1 MDQLE
6 KIRRQYWKE
15 HLKMVLREQGY
26 SFTKLRK
33 FTDVCMVGGTNLPPP
48 PPPPPIIQTS
58 AKFREFD

>member
-6 KIRRQYWKE
+6 KIRRQHWKE

-33 FTDVCMVGGTNLPPP
+33 FTDVFLVGGKNLP

-58 AKFREFD
+58 AKFREFE